1 MFKRWKNLSEILL
14 PKVEEFC
21 NRYNEREG
29 ILKEIEELSQREK
42 VPILLPTSAAFLRL
56 IVSILKP
63 EKVLEI
69 GTGVGYSTLNIYYG
83 YRKAEI
89 TTVDSN
95 RKRLEKAKEFFKR
108 AGSPIKTVLSDGLD
122 YMREL
127 LYRGEVFDFIFVDSV
142 KSEYPF
148 FNYKVQ
154 ALLSNDGVAV
164 FDNVLFRGYVAGR
177 SYDRRYE
184 RGVKLLKKFLE
195 YVKKYP
201 NFEAT
206 LIPVGDGLLIC
217 KTVSTINSTKIRV

>member
-1 MFKRWKNLSEILL
+1 VFKRWKNLSEILL
-14 PKVEEFC
+14 PEVEEFC
-21 NRYNEREG
+21 NSYNEREG

-63 EKVLEI
+63 KRVLEI
-69 GTGVGYSTLNIYYG
+69 GTGIGYSTLNTYFG
-83 YRKAEI
+83 HREAEI

-95 RKRLEKAKEFFKR
+95 RKRLEKAKEFFER
-108 AGSPIKTVLSDGLD
+108 AGAPVKTVLSDGLD

-127 LYRGEVFDFIFVDSV
+127 LFRGETFDFIFVDSV

-154 ALLSNDGVAV
+154 PLLKEGGVAL

-177 SYDRRYE
+177 DYNKKYE
-184 RGVKLLKKFLE
+184 RGVKLLKKFLKE
-195 YVKKYP
+195 IKEYP

-217 KTVSTINSTKIRV
+217 RTISTINNQQ